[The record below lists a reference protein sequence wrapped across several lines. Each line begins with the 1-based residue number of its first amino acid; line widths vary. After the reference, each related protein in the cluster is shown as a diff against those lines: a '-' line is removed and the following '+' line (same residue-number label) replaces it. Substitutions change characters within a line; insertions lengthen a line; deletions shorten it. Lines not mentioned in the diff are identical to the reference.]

1 MYDLSED
8 CGMNIFEQIEDMAR
22 EAWEKSESGELERP
36 EHNRLVNIVCC
47 SADKLAIEAR
57 WHEDCFYFADTGSPI
72 FSFTISGLNKALVWL
87 QQEQQRR
94 ESDVLF
100 ARKKEKEVNQIDQQD
115 PCELLRT
122 AGFTEA
128 EIEHLERLRRAY
140 SENSSWL
147 TCAEERRLAFVRWLV
162 TTGRLTEQVEAR
174 RQGKEEQSMALQE
187 EMRC

>member
-1 MYDLSED
+1 MQRRGVQTLFALKKED

-36 EHNRLVNIVCC
+36 ENNRLVNIGCC

-57 WHEDCFYFADTGSPI
+57 WHEDCFFFADTGSPI
-72 FSFTISGLNKALVWL
+72 FPVTISGLNKALVWL

-94 ESDVLF
+94 ESAVLF
-100 ARKKEKEVNQIDQQD
+100 ARKKEKDMNQIDQQD

-128 EIEHLERLRRAY
+128 EIENLERLRRAY
-140 SENSSWL
+140 RENSSWL
-147 TCAEERRLAFVRWLV
+147 TCTEEHRLTFVPSLAP
-162 TTGRLTEQVEAR
+162 TGRLTKQVEA
-174 RQGKEEQSMALQE
+174 
-187 EMRC
+187 